1 MSAPG
6 WLDARSGVR
15 AGTAGG
21 LAAIEAHPPAGAAK
35 RAPVLFV
42 PGFTGSKEDFLPVLA
57 PIAEAGY
64 GAVAVD
70 QRGQYESPGPDDP
83 AAYTVEALAADLMI
97 VVAGL
102 SAESGGRP
110 PGPGVHVVG
119 HSFGGLVARAAGLA
133 GAAGL
138 GQGRGAGLVRS
149 LTLLDSGPAAIRG
162 PRREGLMGVRAV
174 LAAQGPAGVWRQLRN
189 DDDRELPPDVLAFLE
204 RRLWASSPVGLDT
217 MAAEVLA
224 EPDRV
229 ADLALLVDSTGG
241 REGLPVLVAFGADD
255 DAWSPHVQAEMAA
268 RLGVPAVSIPGAA
281 HSPAIEAP
289 EATVSALLAF
299 WRRVDEP
306 VGPGEPSCPAR

>member
-15 AGTAGG
+15 AGTVGG

-42 PGFTGSKEDFLPVLA
+42 PGFSGSKEDFLPVLA

-64 GAVAVD
+64 RAVAVD

-119 HSFGGLVARAAGLA
+119 HSFGGLVARAAVLA

-138 GQGRGAGLVRS
+138 GRGSAVGGQLGRAEALV
-149 LTLLDSGPAAIRG
+149 
-162 PRREGLMGVRAV
+162 
-174 LAAQGPAGVWRQLRN
+174 
-189 DDDRELPPDVLAFLE
+189 
-204 RRLWASSPVGLDT
+204 
-217 MAAEVLA
+217 
-224 EPDRV
+224 
-229 ADLALLVDSTGG
+229 
-241 REGLPVLVAFGADD
+241 
-255 DAWSPHVQAEMAA
+255 WS
-268 RLGVPAVSIPGAA
+268 
-281 HSPAIEAP
+281 AP
-289 EATVSALLAF
+289 
-299 WRRVDEP
+299 
-306 VGPGEPSCPAR
+306 

>member
-64 GAVAVD
+64 RAVAVD

-119 HSFGGLVARAAGLA
+119 HSFGGLVARAAALA
-133 GAAGL
+133 GAAGP
-138 GQGRGAGLVRS
+138 GRAEAPGLVRS

-162 PRREGLMGVRAV
+162 PRRAGLMGVRAV
-174 LAAQGPAGVWRQLRN
+174 LAAQGPAASVAADAQ
-189 DDDRELPPDVLAFLE
+189 
-204 RRLWASSPVGLDT
+204 RRRP
-217 MAAEVLA
+217 
-224 EPDRV
+224 R
-229 ADLALLVDSTGG
+229 
-241 REGLPVLVAFGADD
+241 
-255 DAWSPHVQAEMAA
+255 
-268 RLGVPAVSIPGAA
+268 
-281 HSPAIEAP
+281 AP
-289 EATVSALLAF
+289 S
-299 WRRVDEP
+299 
-306 VGPGEPSCPAR
+306 